1 MATMIAKLI
10 RFDLIEV
17 TIQNSYYNG
26 ETTTLTLKKGRD
38 LIALSIQRMER
49 LESETRY
56 QASLQENFEFG
67 LEYEVLDDHG
77 LRTPLVID
85 SVVRT
90 KEFDDLFFYEGDLGN
105 NYTKDRTCFSIWTPI
120 ATQVKLE
127 IQKDAS
133 MTTTEMKRNKKG
145 VWELTVVGDCEGAT
159 YVYLLKINGAWQ
171 EAIDPYAYSST
182 LNHRRSVVIDL
193 EKTKLPL
200 NRECLPPFESFTDA
214 VIYEMH
220 VRDFSVN
227 LNSQIKNKGKF
238 LGVVEGGTK
247 TKLGNPTGF
256 DYVKTLGVTH
266 LQLLPV
272 YDFGSVDEDN
282 QMKYY
287 NWGYDPVQYNVPEGS
302 YAVDLNNPYSRVIEL
317 KQMIASLHEVGLR
330 VNMDVVYNH
339 MFDQFS
345 SSFHHIIP
353 GYYFRYGRN
362 NEVSNGSFCG
372 NDIASD
378 RLMVRRFIIE
388 SCLRWIE
395 FYGFDGFRFD
405 LMGIIDQET
414 MNQLR
419 NELNKIDPS
428 IMLYGE
434 GWNMPTL
441 LPDELKSS
449 MQNYQAL
456 QNIGHF
462 NDYYR
467 NLFKGPHHDLSEVGF
482 ALGNL
487 DKTEEG
493 MFSLLGTAVPLG
505 SIEKPY
511 LGSPEISINY
521 SECHD
526 NYTLFD
532 QLTLVMKDKSEAEI
546 KEKHRFITSLMF
558 IAQGIP
564 FIHGGQEF
572 LRSKQGV
579 ENSYL
584 SPDHINW
591 FDWDRKDE
599 HFDQVEYIK
608 GLIEIRKSFKGFR
621 LNTPEA
627 IKEAVTIQALEPGVI
642 DYRISYEDEV
652 YQIYIN
658 ATDDVNKI
666 VLDTTYHLLVN
677 KYEANIHSI
686 ANVEEIEVEPSSL
699 VVLKKK

>member
-17 TIQNSYYNG
+17 IIQNSYYNG
-26 ETTTLTLKKGRD
+26 ETTSLTLKKGKD
-38 LIALSIQRMER
+38 LINLDIQLIER
-49 LESETRY
+49 YETETYY
-56 QASLQENFEFG
+56 QASLNESFEFG
-67 LEYEVLDDHG
+67 IDYDVLDDHG
-77 LRTPLVID
+77 LRTPLNID

-90 KEFDDLFFYEGDLGN
+90 REFDDTFYYEGDLGN
-105 NYTKDRTCFSIWTPI
+105 HYTKDRTCFWVWSPI

-127 IQKDAS
+127 LKYPNKTETLE
-133 MTTTEMKRNKKG
+133 MTRGDKG
-145 VWELTVVGDCEGAT
+145 VWNLTVVGNCEGVS
-159 YVYLLKINGAWQ
+159 YVYLLKINGNWQ

-182 LNHRRSVVIDL
+182 PNHKRSVVLDI
-193 EKTKLPL
+193 EKTQIPLKKEGLPQ
-200 NRECLPPFESFTDA
+200 FKSFTDA

-227 LNSQIKNKGKF
+227 PNSGIINKGKF
-238 LGVVEGGTK
+238 LGVIEEGTK
-247 TKLGNPTGF
+247 TKLGHKTGF

-272 YDFGSVDEDN
+272 YDFGSVEEEN
-282 QMKYY
+282 QFKYY

-302 YAVDLNNPYSRVIEL
+302 YAVDIEDPYSRVIEL
-317 KQMIASLHEVGLR
+317 KQMIAKIHEAGLR

-345 SSFHHIIP
+345 SSFHHIMP
-353 GYYFRYGRN
+353 GYYFRYGEN
-362 NEVSNGSFCG
+362 QEISNGSFCG

-388 SCLRWIE
+388 SCLRWIN

-405 LMGIIDQET
+405 LMGIIDQVT

-419 NELNKIDPS
+419 EELNQIDPS

-441 LPDELKSS
+441 LPDEQKSC
-449 MQNYQAL
+449 MQNYQNL

-482 ALGNL
+482 ALGNFE
-487 DKTEEG
+487 KTEG
-493 MFSLLGTAVPLG
+493 AIFSLLGTSVPVG

-521 SECHD
+521 CECHD

-532 QLTLVMKDKSEAEI
+532 QLSLVMKDKSEEEI
-546 KEKHRFITSLMF
+546 KEKHRFITSLIF

-564 FIHGGQEF
+564 FLHGGQEF

-591 FDWDRKDE
+591 FDWDLKD
-599 HFDQVEYIK
+599 DNLKYVNYVR
-608 GLIEIRKSFKGFR
+608 GLIEIRKALKGFR
-621 LNTPEA
+621 LASPEA
-627 IKEAVTIQALEPGVI
+627 IQEAVTIQALEPGFI
-642 DYRISYEDEV
+642 DYRIQYEDEFV
-652 YQIYIN
+652 QVYIN
-658 ATDDVNKI
+658 ATDETKVMSFNNYYQILANK
-666 VLDTTYHLLVN
+666 D
-677 KYEANIHSI
+677 EASI
-686 ANVEEIEVEPSSL
+686 SGLGEVVEIQVEPSSIAI
-699 VVLKKK
+699 LKK